1 MIDKEDLRKG
11 AESLGLALDE
21 TALDRFDRYAEALA
35 ETNKHLNLTAITDPE
50 GIVTKHFLDSLSVL
64 SVYSPKRSARC
75 IDIGTGAGFPGSTLL
90 IARPDL
96 QMTLLDGTQKKLHFV
111 EETLQSMGLYAK
123 ILHSRAEEAGQRSE
137 YREQFDLATAR
148 AVANLRELSE
158 YCLPFV
164 KVGGTFIAMK
174 SQKTEE
180 EIAEAANAIH
190 LLGGRIDTI
199 HTFSLRDAGE
209 RTLILIKKVSQTPP
223 KYPRPSAKIAKQPL
237 K

>member
-11 AESLGLALDE
+11 AESFGLALDE

-96 QMTLLDGTQKKLHFV
+96 HMTLLDGTQKKLHFV
-111 EETLQSMGLYAK
+111 DETLQSMGLYAK

>member
-11 AESLGLALDE
+11 AESFGLALDE
-21 TALDRFDRYAEALA
+21 TALDRFDRYAEALE

-75 IDIGTGAGFPGSTLL
+75 IDVGTGAGFPGSTLL

-111 EETLQSMGLYAK
+111 DETLQSMGLYAK

-209 RTLILIKKVSQTPP
+209 RTLILIKKVSQTPTN
-223 KYPRPSAKIAKQPL
+223 YPRRSKKIDTKPL
-237 K
+237 

>member
-11 AESLGLALDE
+11 AESFGLSLDE

-50 GIVTKHFLDSLSVL
+50 GIVTKHFLDSLSML

>member
-11 AESLGLALDE
+11 AESFGLALDE

-64 SVYSPKRSARC
+64 SVYSPKHSARC

-111 EETLQSMGLYAK
+111 DETLQSMGLYAK

>member
-11 AESLGLALDE
+11 AESFALALDK

-96 QMTLLDGTQKKLHFV
+96 HMTLLDGTQKKLHFV
-111 EETLQSMGLYAK
+111 EETLQSMGLYAT

>member
-11 AESLGLALDE
+11 AESFGLALDE

-96 QMTLLDGTQKKLHFV
+96 HMTLLDGTQKKLHFV
-111 EETLQSMGLYAK
+111 EESLQSMGLYAK

>member
-11 AESLGLALDE
+11 AESFGLALDE

-35 ETNKHLNLTAITDPE
+35 ETNKHLNLTAITNPE

-96 QMTLLDGTQKKLHFV
+96 HMTLLDGTQKKLHFV

-164 KVGGTFIAMK
+164 QVGGTFIAMK

-223 KYPRPSAKIAKQPL
+223 KYPRSSAKIAKQPL

>member
-11 AESLGLALDE
+11 AESFGLALDE

-64 SVYSPKRSARC
+64 SVYTPRRNTRC
-75 IDIGTGAGFPGSTLL
+75 IDVGTGAGFPGSTLL

-180 EIAEAANAIH
+180 EISEAANAIH

-199 HTFSLRDAGE
+199 QTFSLRDAGE
-209 RTLILIKKVSQTPP
+209 RTMILIKKVSQTPP

>member
-11 AESLGLALDE
+11 AESFGLMLDE
-21 TALDRFDRYAEALA
+21 AALNCFDRYAEALA

-64 SVYSPKRSARC
+64 SVYRPRRNARC
-75 IDIGTGAGFPGSTLL
+75 IDVGTGAGFPGSSLL

-111 EETLQSMGLYAK
+111 EETLQSMGLYAH

-137 YREQFDLATAR
+137 YREKFDLATAR

-190 LLGGRIDTI
+190 LLGGRIEKI

-209 RTLILIKKVSQTPP
+209 RTLIFIKKLSQTPP

>member
-1 MIDKEDLRKG
+1 MIDKKDLRKG
-11 AESLGLALDE
+11 AESFGLALDE

>member
-21 TALDRFDRYAEALA
+21 TALDHFDRYAEALA

>member
-11 AESLGLALDE
+11 AESFGLALDE
-21 TALDRFDRYAEALA
+21 TALDHFDRYAEALA

>member
-11 AESLGLALDE
+11 AESFGLALDE

-35 ETNKHLNLTAITDPE
+35 KTNKHLNLTAITDPE

-111 EETLQSMGLYAK
+111 EESLQSMGLYAK
-123 ILHSRAEEAGQRSE
+123 ILHSRAEEAGQRLE

>member
-11 AESLGLALDE
+11 AESFGLSLDE
-21 TALDRFDRYAEALA
+21 TALDHFDRYAEALA

>member
-11 AESLGLALDE
+11 AESFGLALDE
-21 TALDRFDRYAEALA
+21 TALDRFDRYAKALA

-90 IARPDL
+90 IAQPDL

-111 EETLQSMGLYAK
+111 DETLQSMGLYAK

>member
-11 AESLGLALDE
+11 AESFGLALDE

-111 EETLQSMGLYAK
+111 DETLQSMGLYAK

-199 HTFSLRDAGE
+199 HTLSLRDAGE
-209 RTLILIKKVSQTPP
+209 RTLILIKKVSQTPS

>member
-11 AESLGLALDE
+11 AESFGLSLDE

-111 EETLQSMGLYAK
+111 DETLQSMGLYAK

>member
-11 AESLGLALDE
+11 AESFGLALDE

>member
-11 AESLGLALDE
+11 AESFGLALDE

-64 SVYSPKRSARC
+64 SVYTPRRNASC
-75 IDIGTGAGFPGSTLL
+75 IDVGTGAGFPGSTLL

-111 EETLQSMGLYAK
+111 DETLQSMGLYAK